1 MLVKNLVPFFEA
13 AGIVAWPLLAFSIVS
28 VGLIGER
35 SYFWF
40 RVHQRQPK
48 VMRESLKIYR
58 REPAMAIKRLK
69 QNADLPMCRIC
80 LEALAWENATPEE
93 FRLAMESAA
102 QVEIPVLKRFSSIF
116 ETIIAASPLL
126 GLLGT
131 VLGLMTSF
139 ASLDLG
145 EIAGSRAVEVSAGIS
160 EALAST
166 AMGLIVALTTLMFAN
181 TFRAF
186 YIRQLGAIQEY
197 SGQLELLYRQHQ
209 KIEDAKQQLY
219 APT

>member
-1 MLVKNLVPFFEA
+1 MLAQNLVGFFEA
-13 AGIVAWPLLAFSIVS
+13 AGIVAWPLLAFSIIS

-40 RVHQRQPK
+40 RIYQRQPK
-48 VMRESLKIYR
+48 VMRESLKLYR
-58 REPAMAIKRLK
+58 REPAMAIKRLN
-69 QNADLPMCRIC
+69 QNADLPICRIC

-102 QVEIPVLKRFSSIF
+102 QAEIPILKRFNAVF
-116 ETIIAASPLL
+116 ETIIVASPLL

-139 ASLDLG
+139 ASLNLG
-145 EIAGSRAVEVSAGIS
+145 EIGGSKSVEVSAGIG

-166 AMGLIVALTTLMFAN
+166 AMGLIVALVTLLFAN

-186 YIRQLGAIQEY
+186 YIRELAAIQQY
-197 SGQLELLYRQHQ
+197 SGQLELIYRQHQ
-209 KIEDAKQQLY
+209 QLEDTRKKLN